1 MIDLEENLVAELIEI
16 RRDIDNILMFDL
28 TLRGETKAVLN
39 KLARRIS
46 IKESKQRANSKAKE
60 RYEDNKLKKK

>member
-1 MIDLEENLVAELIEI
+1 MTDLEENLVAELIEI

-28 TLRGETKAVLN
+28 TLRGQTKAVLN